1 MCVLTICKIFRCGH
15 LEAVFGVERCENAI
29 NDHQRYCNRE
39 CSPPVLKGE
48 FSSAACSVCTQ
59 HSDPIKGLTDEAFQ
73 DFFHTNFP
81 LMQLLRK
88 KDIDRFIDAEWYLSI
103 QQAREWTRCFQANFL
118 HRRFSLDEAPFRQE
132 RFEFGR
138 HPHRNQIDMEI
149 LIIDPCDET
158 CPCARRRE
166 SASHHSLTPPPP
178 PSPPLSHP
186 LRSHPVPLGVRLY
199 APPVPRSDIEL
210 VERWVDIARDVPGAS
225 TAGVQHVLPS
235 MWEREMRG
243 LSTLGLV
250 EIMEDAGLDLDWV
263 WDNGLYPDDDSLP

>member
-29 NDHQRYCNRE
+29 NDHLRYCNRE

-48 FSSAACSVCTQ
+48 FSPATCSVCTQ

-73 DFFHTNFP
+73 DFFHTSFP

-88 KDIDRFIDAEWYLSI
+88 KDVDRFIVAEWYLSI
-103 QQAREWTRCFQANFL
+103 QQARERTRCFQDNFL
-118 HRRFSLDEAPFRQE
+118 HGRFPLDEAPFRQK

-138 HPHRNQIDMEI
+138 HTHRNQIDMEI
-149 LIIDPCDET
+149 LVIDPCDEW
-158 CPCARRRE
+158 CLYSRRRPG
-166 SASHHSLTPPPP
+166 SASHHSRPPPP
-178 PSPPLSHP
+178 FSHP
-186 LRSHPVPLGVRLY
+186 LRYHPVPLGFRLY
-199 APPVPRSDIEL
+199 APAVPRSDIEL
-210 VERWVDIARDVPGAS
+210 IERWVDIARDVPGAS

-235 MWEREMRG
+235 MWERETRD
-243 LSTLGLV
+243 LATLGLV

-263 WDNGLYPDDDSLP
+263 WENGLYPDDESLP